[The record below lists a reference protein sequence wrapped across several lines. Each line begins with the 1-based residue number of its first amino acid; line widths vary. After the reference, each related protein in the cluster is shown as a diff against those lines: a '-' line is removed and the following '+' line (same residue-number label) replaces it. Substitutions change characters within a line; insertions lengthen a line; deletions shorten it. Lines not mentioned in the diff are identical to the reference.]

1 MSPSE
6 LRDVFHVEHK
16 DLVPNYEVVKLTHYL
31 TEHHSINKRSIN
43 SDNLLSKNNHNFNS
57 DSSSNSKSKVLS
69 KNNHHVK
76 KDLSKVPFDGDSMSN
91 AEKKKYQEYDLKQ
104 VNAHNVS
111 FSAFGEHLNLT
122 LKPAEPGLFRDGP
135 NSLKMWHVR
144 SDANASQG
152 VTYERIE
159 DVSINFDYFFFV
171 LAMISLRLKLIL
183 PSSRANIIESLSII
197 SELPINW

>member
-31 TEHHSINKRSIN
+31 TQHHSINKRSIN

-76 KDLSKVPFDGDSMSN
+76 KDLSKVPFDDKSMSN
-91 AEKKKYQEYDLKQ
+91 AEKKKYHEYDLKQ
-104 VNAHNVS
+104 VSAHNVS

-122 LKPAEPGLFRDGP
+122 LKPAEGLFRDGP
-135 NSLKMWHVR
+135 NALKMWHVR

-159 DVSINFDYFFFV
+159 DVSIEFLITFV
-171 LAMISLRLKLIL
+171 SMISFE
-183 PSSRANIIESLSII
+183 N
-197 SELPINW
+197 